1 MRLISL
7 SFHGVGKHAETT
19 ITDNRAVIA
28 GAVGVGKSKI
38 VDLVEIALTG
48 AAPRGNLIALTNAK
62 SPTGSAVT
70 GVFEH
75 GGVTFRG
82 VATCR
87 KGKQTHLL
95 ERANGESWEPV
106 KSIADVIGVDAETLR
121 AASFLRCK
129 GVDGHGTFGP
139 SGSTGR
145 RKLLSTLDREL
156 PRELFAEWAQGAGIA
171 LPLRER
177 IETLTDGVV
186 FRAVTMGDRAKNTGR
201 DVRAKLDAVN
211 QGVARLDEVRLRM
224 AGDQVTVGAPAGEA
238 VDLTGAE
245 AELDEARRLLA
256 TAKAEAE
263 RNGKL
268 HASRNMMIAQRSD
281 AQTKLDALGDD
292 PARMATAKL
301 AELRPKW
308 LVGRDAGEAHAQQAN
323 ALESEANALESTVLA
338 AWSSYR
344 HAEGVY
350 SAAARASQE
359 AAAKLAAI
367 EAAAGSV
374 VVPCGA
380 AAQYRGCKFLT
391 GVVGSREALP
401 AAKAEAARLAAILA
415 EAPKPTEP
423 DTDADKANIATLRAE
438 AAKLRKLQES
448 CKATCAAIAAESV
461 PLKEAE
467 KTGSAEADRLRAI
480 ISEPLPE
487 DPGEAQ
493 DCAPFAANVAECEAV
508 VRELRAKRDASAGA
522 EALRVAARERI
533 VAAEARVATLQSTLA
548 ADRAESETLSALE
561 RFYREAPRLAIKS
574 TLRDIE
580 GAANASL
587 ERAGFD
593 LMVRLAET
601 EPDAKGLW
609 EVAVYVGDA
618 LRETLSE
625 GQLLAVDLALSAGYR
640 AHVGLDWYAVDD
652 GFGALGGDEAER
664 ITTALDD
671 GWVVSHKPEV
681 TLTLRDRGWARLD
694 VYEDNGVVVV
704 ART

>member
-1 MRLISL
+1 MKLLSL

-19 ITDNRAVIA
+19 ITDNRATIT
-28 GAVGVGKSKI
+28 GAVGAGKSTL

-48 AAPRGNLIALTNAK
+48 AAPRGNLITLTNAK

-75 GGVTFRG
+75 GGATFRG

-95 ERANGESWEPV
+95 ERQSGETWEPV
-106 KSIADVIGVDAETLR
+106 KSLVDVLGVDAETMR

-156 PRELFAEWAQGAGIA
+156 PGDLFAEWAKGAGVEWTDERIKERVGVW
-171 LPLRER
+171 PLRA
-177 IETLTDGVV
+177 TLMPGLAKSTGQ
-186 FRAVTMGDRAKNTGR
+186 AARAK
-201 DVRAKLDAVN
+201 VDAVN

-224 AGDQVTVGAPAGEA
+224 AGDQAAVDAPAGET
-238 VDLTGAE
+238 VDMTGAE
-245 AELDEARRLLA
+245 AELDEARKLLS

-268 HASRNMMIAQRSD
+268 HATRRLMIAQRSD
-281 AQTKLDALGDD
+281 AQAKLDALGAD
-292 PARMATAKL
+292 PVEAAKATLTALRAEYGKTKERGIGLLSQATELDAEVNELDAVIVAAWQSYRDGQHARSVAQAKL
-301 AELRPKW
+301 
-308 LVGRDAGEAHAQQAN
+308 DQAK
-323 ALESEANALESTVLA
+323 ADM
-338 AWSSYR
+338 
-344 HAEGVY
+344 
-350 SAAARASQE
+350 AR
-359 AAAKLAAI
+359 I

-391 GVVGSREALP
+391 GVVESREALP
-401 AAKAEAARLAAILA
+401 VAREAVATAQAALDTLPVQVEPNTQQSAAHIAILRKSSADLRTQEAACRKRCADIVT
-415 EAPKPTEP
+415 ESAP
-423 DTDADKANIATLRAE
+423 L
-438 AAKLRKLQES
+438 
-448 CKATCAAIAAESV
+448 KAT
-461 PLKEAE
+461 EAN
-467 KTGSAEADRLRAI
+467 GNAEADRLRAI

-487 DPGEAQ
+487 DPGDAQ

-522 EALRVAARERI
+522 EALRAAARERI
-533 VAAEARVATLQSTLA
+533 VAAEARVATLQTTLA
-548 ADRAESETLSALE
+548 ADRAEAETLSALE

-580 GAANASL
+580 GATNAFL
-587 ERAGFD
+587 ERAGFGR
-593 LMVRLAET
+593 MVRLAET

-609 EVAVYVGDA
+609 EVAVYVGDV

-625 GQLLAVDLALSAGYR
+625 GQLLTVDLALSDGYR
-640 AHVGLDWYAVDD
+640 AHVGLDWCAIDD

-681 TLTLRDRGWARLD
+681 TLTLRERGWARLD
-694 VYEDNGVVVV
+694 VYEDNGAVVV
-704 ART
+704 ARP